1 MKRAIQ
7 YIKEIIFLLGDQK
20 KKLPVLILLF
30 MVASFIDVI
39 GIGLIGP
46 YIALVISD
54 RQDNNPMVDWLIQKN
69 ISKNYD
75 ESLMFFGLMIVI
87 VFILKGVFSIFIN
100 RKIFIYGNNQVVKLR
115 VRLMEIYQH
124 MPYVN
129 HIERNSADYIQAT
142 QGYTSQ
148 FVGVIIV
155 LSKWICEG
163 VAAISIFGLLIFK
176 LGIMPVV
183 LLFIILS
190 ILLVYNYLFADT
202 VKKAGSIAPIQ
213 NSLAI
218 KGITESMEGFKEIK
232 TLNIEKFFNDKV
244 YKSSKIFSESRSREQ
259 IIAFAPRQ
267 LLEIILVVFIVLL
280 VVGAI
285 LSGNKP
291 EVIMPSLGMF
301 GVAIA
306 RILPSATVFS
316 TGITTLQ
323 FSRYGISI
331 SYNDA
336 KKYPIDKKVNL
347 LESLNKNK
355 VDKFE
360 AFEMVNVSYRY
371 PNSEVNSLQDINI
384 SFKKG
389 DSIGLIGSSGA
400 GKTTIVDMMLGV
412 LDPDKG
418 QLLYNGLDLNKK
430 INEWKSKVAYIPQEI
445 FIVDDSLRKNI
456 ALGIDDDS
464 IDDGRVDES
473 ISKAQLSSLVKDLP
487 QGVDTILGE
496 GGVRFSGGERQRVAL
511 ARSFYHKR
519 EVLVMDEAT
528 SALDVKTEK
537 EIVNQIKKIKGNKT
551 LIVIAHR
558 LSTVKD
564 CTTIYK
570 VAKGRII
577 DCGKPKD
584 LLEEVII

>member
-190 ILLVYNYLFADT
+190 ILLVYNYL
-202 VKKAGSIAPIQ
+202 
-213 NSLAI
+213 
-218 KGITESMEGFKEIK
+218 
-232 TLNIEKFFNDKV
+232 
-244 YKSSKIFSESRSREQ
+244 Q
-259 IIAFAPRQ
+259 IR
-267 LLEIILVVFIVLL
+267 
-280 VVGAI
+280 
-285 LSGNKP
+285 
-291 EVIMPSLGMF
+291 
-301 GVAIA
+301 
-306 RILPSATVFS
+306 
-316 TGITTLQ
+316 
-323 FSRYGISI
+323 
-331 SYNDA
+331 
-336 KKYPIDKKVNL
+336 
-347 LESLNKNK
+347 
-355 VDKFE
+355 
-360 AFEMVNVSYRY
+360 
-371 PNSEVNSLQDINI
+371 
-384 SFKKG
+384 
-389 DSIGLIGSSGA
+389 
-400 GKTTIVDMMLGV
+400 
-412 LDPDKG
+412 
-418 QLLYNGLDLNKK
+418 
-430 INEWKSKVAYIPQEI
+430 
-445 FIVDDSLRKNI
+445 
-456 ALGIDDDS
+456 
-464 IDDGRVDES
+464 
-473 ISKAQLSSLVKDLP
+473 
-487 QGVDTILGE
+487 
-496 GGVRFSGGERQRVAL
+496 
-511 ARSFYHKR
+511 
-519 EVLVMDEAT
+519 
-528 SALDVKTEK
+528 
-537 EIVNQIKKIKGNKT
+537 
-551 LIVIAHR
+551 
-558 LSTVKD
+558 
-564 CTTIYK
+564 
-570 VAKGRII
+570 
-577 DCGKPKD
+577 
-584 LLEEVII
+584 